1 MKKYSLAIITGFMIL
16 CASAIMPGRAYAIDE
31 ADDNKIQDGVYV
43 DNVDLSGMSKEE
55 ASKAVDDFVNSYY
68 DEKIT
73 LGAGKEETEVEVA
86 DLNLEWLNKDIANEA
101 LGIGRKGNV
110 VNRYK
115 QLKDLEH
122 EPIVLNVEFGI
133 NDNTAKKLVEKIA
146 KNFNQEAVDAGIKR
160 ENGNFIITEGHQG
173 IIINEDDSIRKIKEF
188 FSDGWLSTNSKIE
201 LVSQIEEPKGS
212 VEELSKIKDLLGSF
226 STVCGSG
233 ATGRIQNIINGTGKI
248 NGSIVYPGE
257 EFSADAAMGP
267 YDASTGYALGGAY
280 ENGTV
285 VQSYGGG
292 ICQVSSTLY
301 NAVIKAELEVTQR
314 ANHSMTVSYVEPSMD
329 AAIAGT
335 WKDLKFKNNTDTPIF
350 IEGYVKGGTVYFN
363 IYGKETRDPN
373 RTIEFVSET
382 LSTTPPGVTIHET
395 DAPFGTIT
403 VASAGHTGIEA
414 RLWKV
419 VYVSGK
425 EVSREIFNTSKYK
438 ASERVLNVG
447 TRTDNATAA
456 GALRDAINANSEDA
470 CNSIIAQYGS
480 SATPKEEPSQPQDPN
495 QTGDTT
501 PADNPDNTTTGDNGD
516 GSTNPGTSVTE

>member
-146 KNFNQEAVDAGIKR
+146 KDFNQEAVDAGIKR

-267 YDASTGYALGGAY
+267 YDA
-280 ENGTV
+280 
-285 VQSYGGG
+285 
-292 ICQVSSTLY
+292 
-301 NAVIKAELEVTQR
+301 
-314 ANHSMTVSYVEPSMD
+314 
-329 AAIAGT
+329 
-335 WKDLKFKNNTDTPIF
+335 
-350 IEGYVKGGTVYFN
+350 
-363 IYGKETRDPN
+363 
-373 RTIEFVSET
+373 
-382 LSTTPPGVTIHET
+382 
-395 DAPFGTIT
+395 
-403 VASAGHTGIEA
+403 
-414 RLWKV
+414 
-419 VYVSGK
+419 
-425 EVSREIFNTSKYK
+425 
-438 ASERVLNVG
+438 
-447 TRTDNATAA
+447 
-456 GALRDAINANSEDA
+456 
-470 CNSIIAQYGS
+470 
-480 SATPKEEPSQPQDPN
+480 
-495 QTGDTT
+495 
-501 PADNPDNTTTGDNGD
+501 
-516 GSTNPGTSVTE
+516 